1 MEETKEEVK
10 RNDDYI
16 DNRTISVYDIFII
29 LRQLHQIMIKRNM
42 KKNQMIMYY

>member
-16 DNRTISVYDIFII
+16 DNRTISVYDNLII
-29 LRQLHQIMIKRNM
+29 LRQLLQILIKRNM
-42 KKNQMIMYY
+42 TKKQMIMY